1 MFCLTYVFSRNIFFN
16 FNLKKIRTLINFQ
29 KVSGIP
35 VTVTV
40 TGSVTVTMSFE
51 VRHSSGGLSTYIGNT
66 KKNLERKVN
75 VKFFTVDAYFCAI

>member
-1 MFCLTYVFSRNIFFN
+1 MT
-16 FNLKKIRTLINFQ
+16 
-29 KVSGIP
+29 

-40 TGSVTVTMSFE
+40 SVTVTMSFE

-66 KKNLERKVN
+66 KKKLERKVN